1 MERAQIRASGL
12 RPEAEDG
19 DDDDDF
25 FSDGEGEDEMD
36 RFEIDE
42 KQKQFKLFLE
52 QKALEEANFHIDFDQ
67 VLDMLEERLPMIP
80 GKPVVQQFNPR
91 PYKLH
96 PKDGTHIKIEFGKL
110 FPREDDGKKKKNK
123 AAKAP
128 ARKKDDKPKK
138 PVKWAGPPQPEQPDT
153 MELLNKASREMQENV
168 FPMHLR
174 GDQQNPAIMPSVI
187 KEVFFPPEAPH
198 EVATLIE
205 SALVYQNSANY

>member
-52 QKALEEANFHIDFDQ
+52 HKALEEANFQIDFDQ

-80 GKPVVQQFNPR
+80 GKPVVQQFNPP

-138 PVKWAGPPQPEQPDT
+138 PVKWAGPP
-153 MELLNKASREMQENV
+153 
-168 FPMHLR
+168 
-174 GDQQNPAIMPSVI
+174 
-187 KEVFFPPEAPH
+187 
-198 EVATLIE
+198 
-205 SALVYQNSANY
+205 